1 MENASKAL
9 IIAGAVLISILL
21 ISLGIMIYNQAKQV
35 TDNTNL
41 DEISITTYNEK
52 FNQYLGE
59 KVKASVVNSLMG
71 AVNQNNTTTSSG
83 TAGNKITLQPDTNSG
98 ISETATG
105 SKIYKGVASSA
116 YTYKVTIT
124 GYSATGQISEITI
137 ASTAR

>member
-41 DEISITTYNEK
+41 DEVSVTTYNEK

-59 KVKASVVNSLMG
+59 KVKASVVNSLVA
-71 AVNQNNTTTSSG
+71 AVNQNNTYE
-83 TAGNKITLQPDTNSG
+83 TAGKNPITLVPGDSG
-98 ISETATG
+98 ITADTTD
-105 SKIYKGVASSA
+105 STKTTYIGVASNK
-116 YTYKVTIT
+116 YTYKVEVS
-124 GYSATGQISEITI
+124 GYATTGQISSITI
-137 ASTAR
+137 TAEDK